1 MDGSTLLSSAFLG
14 ASPEWAFVGARD
26 MNGDGRADLAWHQ
39 PGTMAFWF
47 MNGSALQ
54 GSKFVGVGAEWTPV
68 GAQ

>member
-1 MDGSTLLSSAFLG
+1 
-14 ASPEWAFVGARD
+14 
-26 MNGDGRADLAWHQ
+26 
-39 PGTMAFWF
+39 MAFWF